1 MPNPRANWWESG
13 AGGGNAYGTRP
24 VIPLP
29 TQTQG
34 GALGGNLANL
44 GQIYGLTGGVNSA
57 GAANAAGNL
66 TANVPGLA
74 ERSRGQLPMDVIT
87 QLLQQAA
94 ERGIST
100 GAPGGPNANA
110 AYLRAL
116 GLTSLGVATDAG
128 KEIEAGILSA
138 PKVDPNRLLI
148 SPEDQQ
154 QAEVMRAIYASAPDP
169 ASAAAASRANAQA
182 GIGAGLGTG
191 NAGPWWSQ
199 AYSNVASYTPFG
211 MPSHW

>member
-1 MPNPRANWWESG
+1 MPNPRANWWET
-13 AGGGNAYGTRP
+13 GGGADAYGTRP

-74 ERSRGQLPMDVIT
+74 ERSHGQLPMDVIT

-100 GAPGGPNANA
+100 GAPGGPSSNAS
-110 AYLRAL
+110 YLRAL
-116 GLTSLGVATDAG
+116 GLTSLGVSTDAAH
-128 KEIEAGILSA
+128 ELEAGIAGA
-138 PKVDPNRLLI
+138 PKLDPNRLI
-148 SPEDQQ
+148 VTPEDQQ
-154 QAEVMRAIYASAPDP
+154 AAAVAQSLYRAAPDP
-169 ASAAAASRANAQA
+169 AAAAAASRANAAA

-191 NAGPWWSQ
+191 GGGPWWSQ
-199 AYSNVASYTPFG
+199 AYANVNSYTPFG